1 MAPKRSYSEYEDIHR
16 KISRK
21 LPLKLYLFAGLACF
35 LILLLFK
42 IL

>member
-1 MAPKRSYSEYEDIHR
+1 MSAKRSYSDYENLHR
-16 KISRK
+16 RSSQK
-21 LPLKLYLFAGLACF
+21 LPLRLYLFAGLACF